1 MYLIE
6 RSLGLTTL
14 KWLKEYLSSYRN
26 YWVVLLSC
34 YCLFG
39 CQALFIVADDNE
51 KAVAKVISLDGDWN
65 FLPTNSGSANY
76 YSPGADFS
84 NASSITVPGNWFNQG
99 FEHHGIAWYKKQFE
113 VNDLIEPE
121 QLYQLVFGG
130 VDYFADVWVNGHYV
144 GFHEGYFQ
152 SFQFDISNYLQ
163 QGNNTLVVRV
173 NSPLEDA
180 GQSWSLHKKY
190 IKGVLG
196 HHDTRPGGAWSE
208 RGQEKNTGGIWQSV
222 WIEKSD
228 SVSID
233 ALQFTANIDEDK
245 RSSAHFDVNVTTKKS
260 LSATL
265 KYQLY
270 FDGKQVEQ
278 YQQRILLK
286 AGQQKFLARLPVKQR
301 LLWSP
306 WEHGSANLYELK
318 VSIISHRVPLIE
330 KITTVAFREF
340 KVEEPS
346 GQWLINGKPLF
357 VRGTNYIAWQWL
369 SEFSA
374 NDFAKD
380 LQLMKAANINAV
392 RVHAHVLP
400 QEFYQ
405 EANKLGMVVWQDF
418 PLQWGYVDSDEF
430 LINAK
435 KQAQEM
441 VEQFYNHPSILVW
454 SAHNEP
460 PWDADW
466 MKYKYKDYNNK
477 QNIYLDE
484 QVYKTLQIADSS
496 RYSHK
501 SSLTSEHPWLG
512 WYSGSW
518 TDYAKPTK
526 ERWITEF
533 GAQALPIKSTL
544 EAIVGKENLWP
555 DTPEKWQVWKYHNF
569 QQEQNFKI
577 AKIDKGDNIDEFIA
591 NSQQYQMK
599 LTAFAAESYR
609 RQKSNPVNAIFQFMF
624 VEDWASMN
632 WGVVDYQRKTK
643 PAYESLKI
651 AYQPLL
657 PSIEYDIEANT
668 TCCKANFSLWIINDY
683 PSIFSN
689 YQLLYQVYKEGE
701 LLYEQTLPKNIAA
714 SSSEKITDV
723 ALNSLTAGSYQLR
736 WLVLD
741 ENLSTVAENNYFWQL
756 SEGNIETVA
765 VTDE

>member
-1 MYLIE
+1 ML
-6 RSLGLTTL
+6 
-14 KWLKEYLSSYRN
+14 
-26 YWVVLLSC
+26 VSC
-34 YCLFG
+34 FYLFG
-39 CQALFIVADDNE
+39 CQALLNTHESKNE
-51 KAVAKVISLDGDWN
+51 LSNNVISLDGQWH
-65 FLPTNSGSANY
+65 FLASNSQSANY
-76 YSPGADFS
+76 YSLDADFS
-84 NASSITVPGNWFNQG
+84 KSSQITVPGNWFNQG
-99 FEHHGIAWYKKQFE
+99 YEHHGIAWYKKTFE
-113 VNDLIEPE
+113 INQSIKSDQI
-121 QLYQLVFGG
+121 YQLIFGG
-130 VDYFADVWVNGHYV
+130 VDYFADVWINGHHI

-152 SFQFDISNYLQ
+152 SFQFEISSFLQ
-163 QGNNTLVVRV
+163 QGSNTLVVRV

-222 WIEKSD
+222 WIERSKK
-228 SVSID
+228 VSID
-233 ALQFTANIDEDK
+233 SLKFTADIDQQEL
-245 RSSAHFDVNVTTKKS
+245 SSANFDVKITAKES
-260 LSATL
+260 LSAML
-265 KYQLY
+265 SYKLY
-270 FDGKQVEQ
+270 FDGKEVEQ
-278 YQQRILLK
+278 YQKRIRLK
-286 AGQQKFLARLPVKQR
+286 AGQQKVVGSLPSKQR

-318 VSIISHRVPLIE
+318 VSIINNKEPLIE
-330 KITTVAFREF
+330 RNTTVAFREF
-340 KVEEPS
+340 EVEEPS
-346 GQWLINGKPLF
+346 GKWLVNGKPLF

-369 SEFSA
+369 SEFTA
-374 NDFAKD
+374 EDFARD

-400 QEFYQ
+400 QTFYH

-430 LINAK
+430 LENAK

-466 MKYKYKDYNNK
+466 MKYKYKDYDNT
-477 QNIYLDE
+477 QNIRLDE
-484 QVYKTLQIADSS
+484 EVYQVLQLADSS

-512 WYSGSW
+512 WYSGDW

-544 EAIVGKENLWP
+544 ASIVGQENLWP
-555 DTPEKWQVWKYHNF
+555 DTKEKWDIWDYHNF
-569 QQEQNFKI
+569 QKVQTFNI
-577 AKIDKGDNIDEFIA
+577 AKVSKGDNIDEFIA
-591 NSQQYQMK
+591 NTQQYQMK

-609 RQKSNPVNAIFQFMF
+609 RQKGKPVNAIFQFMF

-643 PAYESLKI
+643 PAYDSLKV

-657 PSIEYDIEANT
+657 PSIEYDTQASDE
-668 TCCKANFSLWIINDY
+668 CCQVSFSLWLINDY
-683 PSIFSN
+683 PLLFN
-689 YQLLYQVYKEGE
+689 DYQLQYQVLKGGQ
-701 LLYEQTLPKNIAA
+701 LIYEQTQPKNIEA
-714 SSSEKITDV
+714 SSSEKITEV
-723 ALNSLTAGSYQLR
+723 ALNSLSSGNYQLR

-741 ENLSTVAENNYFWQL
+741 ENLVIVAENNYFWQL
-756 SEGNIETVA
+756 SEDNINVA
-765 VTDE
+765 AVIDE